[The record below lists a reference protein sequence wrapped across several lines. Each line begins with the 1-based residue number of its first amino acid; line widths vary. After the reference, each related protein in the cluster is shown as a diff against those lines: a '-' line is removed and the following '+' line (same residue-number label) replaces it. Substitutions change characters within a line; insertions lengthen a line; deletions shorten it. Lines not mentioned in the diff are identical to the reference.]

1 MSYDS
6 VDPSARLTL
15 KDLKSAP
22 HHFLVVKRVA
32 GSRLRWVFNPLT
44 GRPFEVG
51 DVVEWHDFY
60 SVNEGLFDL
69 VRLEGVVDCGGFYL
83 DAFRMPT
90 GSDLFKYYCAVAPAL
105 KSWRQQFMETLKPAM
120 EALMENYRMPTI
132 DVGSKTVGPDQ
143 EVWVRERIETAIR
156 MGISAYRQTRVR
168 ADAPVLSSAINGLA
182 NGAAVEVIRA
192 LGLTPGYVNL
202 RRSGDNAPVNSSEPQ
217 AEPSKKSEDRPVPS
231 WQEVARASNPKVT
244 CARCGRVRRRDDV
257 TWSRGL
263 LVCKGHLNYGP

>member
-22 HHFLVVKRVA
+22 HRFLVVKSVA
-32 GSRLRWVFNPLT
+32 GARLRWVFNPRT

-60 SVNEGLFDL
+60 SVNEGRFDF
-69 VRLEGVVDCGGFYL
+69 VRLEGFIGLGGFYL
-83 DAFRMPT
+83 DAFRMAT
-90 GSDLFKYYCAVAPAL
+90 ESDLCKAFAALTL
-105 KSWRQQFMETLKPAM
+105 KSWPQQFTETSKPA
-120 EALMENYRMPTI
+120 P
-132 DVGSKTVGPDQ
+132 GFKTVGPDQ

-168 ADAPVLSSAINGLA
+168 ADAPALSSAIDGIA
-182 NGAAVEVIRA
+182 NGAAVEVIRT

-202 RRSGDNAPVNSSEPQ
+202 RRSSDSAPVNSREPQ